1 MNEIK
6 LLKKIYHPDME
17 FGDNDIFIRIGKR
30 EMVYFS
36 PKYTYEQKVK
46 LFNLLRSF
54 YDVGGTFEC
63 TKKMSRIRKQFEG
76 KEDLA
81 VFLSGKFKGQKIS
94 ECYDLSYLLFCERE
108 LSGKGY
114 AKWDI
119 IMDSIIEQIQFL
131 YEN

>member
-1 MNEIK
+1 MDEIK

-17 FGDNDIFIRIGKR
+17 FGDNDIFIRIGKKN
-30 EMVYFS
+30 MVYFS
-36 PKYTYEQKVK
+36 SKYTYEQKVK
-46 LFNLLRSF
+46 LFNLLKSF

-63 TKKMSRIRKQFEG
+63 AKTMSQIRKQFEG

-81 VFLSGKFKGQKIS
+81 IFLSGKYRGLKVC
-94 ECYDLSYLLFCERE
+94 ECNDLSYLLFCERE

-119 IMDSIIEQIQFL
+119 IMDNIIARIEEL
-131 YEN
+131 K